1 MSRRVDAAVPAQ
13 PILRIVIPVL
23 DEGPTLT
30 QRLIALQPL
39 RARGAQLVVVDGGSV
54 DACTTGCEHW
64 CDGVIEAPRGRS
76 RQMNAGALASL
87 PCGPA
92 DILLFLHADTTLSDR
107 ADACV
112 RAVVAR
118 GAAWG
123 RFDVRID
130 SPSTLLRVVSM
141 AMNLRSRW
149 TGIATGDQAIFM
161 QTQAFTALG
170 GFPELDLMEDIEM
183 SRRLKRIGRCAC
195 LTESVST
202 SARRW
207 ERHGVWRTIWLMWR
221 LRAAYFFGVSPQALA
236 VRYGYRPHTAVDD
249 DKSDARGRR

>member
-1 MSRRVDAAVPAQ
+1 MSRSVDGAVHAQ
-13 PILRIVIPVL
+13 PILRIVVPVL
-23 DEGPTLT
+23 NEGPALT

-39 RARGAQLVVVDGGSV
+39 RARGAQVVVVDGGSV
-54 DACTTGCEHW
+54 DACTAGCERW
-64 CDGVIEAPRGRS
+64 SDGVIEAPRGRS
-76 RQMNAGALASL
+76 RQMNAGARASL
-87 PCGPA
+87 PNGPA
-92 DILLFLHADTTLSDR
+92 DILLFLHADTALPDR

-112 RAVVAR
+112 REAVER

-130 SPSTLLRVVSM
+130 GPSPLLRVVSM
-141 AMNLRSRW
+141 AMNARSRW

-161 QTQAFTALG
+161 QAHAFAALG

-195 LTESVST
+195 LTERVST

-207 ERHGVWRTIWLMWR
+207 QRHGVWRTIWLMWW
-221 LRAAYFFGVSPQALA
+221 LRAAYFFGADPQDLA
-236 VRYGYRPHTAVDD
+236 VRYGYRPRTAGENG
-249 DKSDARGRR
+249 KSDEPRRR